1 MSKNKKNGNMYPW
14 ITHTANPLAGE
25 CSHDCSYCYVK
36 NLKKRFKAINDKYSG
51 SPRICENGM
60 KKISGSGKFIFVC
73 DMVDLFADNVSMD
86 DIAKILHKCRVNYK
100 NKFWFQ
106 TKNPERF
113 FDEIHPFTISKI
125 QDYIPKNSII
135 AVTIETNR
143 YYPDIMGDAP
153 TPGERLH
160 DFRKITGIEKHI
172 TIEPILDFD
181 VDKFTEMIIK
191 AKPDQVN
198 IGADSG
204 NNGLSEP
211 KKWKILELIEFL
223 KNAGVRVH
231 LKENLGRLMK

>member
-25 CSHDCSYCYVK
+25 CSHDCRYCYVK
-36 NLKKRFKAINDKYSG
+36 NLKNRFKVINDKYSG

-73 DMVDLFADNVSMD
+73 DMVDLFANAVSMD
-86 DIAKILHKCRVNYK
+86 DIAKILHKCRNYK
-100 NKFWFQ
+100 NKYLFQ
-106 TKNPERF
+106 TKNPKRF
-113 FDEIHPFTISKI
+113 FDEIHPFTVSEI
-125 QDYIPKNSII
+125 QQSIPKNSIV

-160 DFRKITGIEKHI
+160 DFCKIKDLEKQI

-181 VDKFTEMIIK
+181 VDEFAEMIVT

-204 NNGLSEP
+204 NNDLPEP
-211 KKWKILELIEFL
+211 EKIKILALATMLKSAGICVYL
-223 KNAGVRVH
+223 KN
-231 LKENLGRLMK
+231 NLERLTK